1 MHFFGSRNFICI
13 LLLLQGF
20 QTELPLQHLL
30 IKLCNQSCVKFCHVC
45 SSWSELFCAVVW
57 MPALGQRSPTHANG
71 SWKFFFKH
79 KKYFFFFYSEGDQ
92 TESSCPERL
101 WSHSILSDIQ
111 NLTGHYP
118 RPLAPADCA
127 WPGSLDK
134 TISMAA
140 FPPQQTFDSITLM
153 AWLLLSLAFIPSLVS
168 PQCLLSISTPWPTL
182 GL

>member
-1 MHFFGSRNFICI
+1 MYARADLSSSVLWYGCQHWDRGHPHMQMVHENFSLSIRN
-13 LLLLQGF
+13 
-20 QTELPLQHLL
+20 T
-30 IKLCNQSCVKFCHVC
+30 
-45 SSWSELFCAVVW
+45 
-57 MPALGQRSPTHANG
+57 
-71 SWKFFFKH
+71 
-79 KKYFFFFYSEGDQ
+79 FFFFYSEGDQ